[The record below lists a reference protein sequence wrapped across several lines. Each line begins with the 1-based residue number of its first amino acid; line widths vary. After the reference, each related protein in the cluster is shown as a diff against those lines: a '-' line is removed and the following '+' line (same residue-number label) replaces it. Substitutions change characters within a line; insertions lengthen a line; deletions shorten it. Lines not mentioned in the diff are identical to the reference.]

1 MASPVTVQSQA
12 NSALLENPRTY
23 VPEDI
28 KLWRISVEQ
37 YHAMI
42 RSGAFD
48 EDAPIELLEGWLVEK
63 MPKSPSH
70 ALATDLVSEYLRTL
84 LRPGWFVRTQD
95 PITLA
100 DSEPEPDVCVIKG
113 NPRQYAQQHP
123 QATDIG
129 LVIEISDSSLGKD
142 RGSKKRI
149 YAHAGISLYWIVSL
163 IDRWIEVYS
172 NPTWI
177 DDEVDYQTHQVYRAE
192 EQITIAIDES
202 VLGTIQVRDLL
213 PN

>member
-1 MASPVTVQSQA
+1 MSVQAATTDLRTNGITKLGQS
-12 NSALLENPRTY
+12 NP

-63 MPKSPSH
+63 MPKSPSP
-70 ALATDLVSEYLRTL
+70 ALATDLVAEYLRAAI
-84 LRPGWFVRTQD
+84 RPGWFVRTQD
-95 PITLA
+95 PITLT

-113 NPRQYAQQHP
+113 NLRQYAQQHP
-123 QATDIG
+123 QATDVG

-149 YAHAGISLYWIVSL
+149 YAHAGIPI
-163 IDRWIEVYS
+163 
-172 NPTWI
+172 
-177 DDEVDYQTHQVYRAE
+177 
-192 EQITIAIDES
+192 
-202 VLGTIQVRDLL
+202 
-213 PN
+213 